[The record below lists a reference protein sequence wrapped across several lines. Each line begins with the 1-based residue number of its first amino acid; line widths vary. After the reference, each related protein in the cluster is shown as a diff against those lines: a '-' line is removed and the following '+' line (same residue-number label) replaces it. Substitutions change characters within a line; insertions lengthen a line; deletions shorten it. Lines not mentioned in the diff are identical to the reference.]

1 MRVVSI
7 SVNGLEQAIDKGFF
21 DWIASQDADVI
32 CVQDH
37 RMRVYEIEDRNLVPH
52 GYEAYFI
59 DGELDEHGGV
69 GIYTR
74 HFPKAIIYGFASE
87 QADREG
93 RFIQADFDRVS
104 VASVLA
110 PCALGREDE
119 LLDDD
124 TDLTVLD
131 HKDEFMDAFAMHMQK
146 TLRKRR
152 QFIFCANLQTAHH
165 VTDASPIYHQLDVSG
180 FLPHE
185 RAMLDR
191 VIDEMGA
198 VDAFREINRQS
209 NQFTW
214 WPEWEGG
221 ERKKVGIRTDYQLL
235 TPGIRKTIRDGW
247 IDDKARFSDHAPLI
261 MDYDIEVGF

>member
-7 SVNGLEQAIDKGFF
+7 SVNGLEQAIEKGFF
-21 DWIASQDADVI
+21 DWIATQDADVI

-37 RMRVYEIEDRNLVPH
+37 RMRAYEIEDRNLIPE
-52 GYEAYFI
+52 GYEGYFI
-59 DGELDEHGGV
+59 DGEKNEDGGV

-74 HFPKAIIYGFASE
+74 HFPKAIMYGFANE

-93 RFIQADFDRVS
+93 RFIQADFERVS

-119 LLDDD
+119 QIGDDD
-124 TDLTVLD
+124 LTMLD
-131 HKDEFMDAFAMHMQK
+131 HKDAFMDAFGLHLQK

-152 QFIFCANLQTAHH
+152 QFIFCGNLQTAHH
-165 VTDASPIYHQLDVSG
+165 VTDASPVYHQLDISG

-185 RAMLDR
+185 RAWLDR
-191 VIDEMGA
+191 IIDELGSI
-198 VDAFREINRQS
+198 DGFREINKQS

-221 ERKKVGIRTDYQLL
+221 ERKNVGIRVDYQLL

-247 IDDKARFSDHAPLI
+247 IDDKPRFSDHAPLI
-261 MDYDIEVGF
+261 MEYDIDLDS

>member
-7 SVNGLEQAIDKGFF
+7 SVNGLRQAIDKGFF
-21 DWIASQDADVI
+21 DWLARQDADVV

-37 RMRVYEIEDRNLVPH
+37 RMRAYEIEDLGLIPE

-59 DGELDEHGGV
+59 DGENNEDGGV

-74 HFPKAIIYGFASE
+74 HFPKAIMYGFASE

-93 RFIQADFDRVS
+93 RFIQADFDKVS

-110 PCALGREDE
+110 PSALGREDE
-119 LLDDD
+119 IVGEDEV
-124 TDLTVLD
+124 TALD
-131 HKDEFMDAFAMHMQK
+131 HKDAFMEAYGLHMQK

-165 VTDASPIYHQLDVSG
+165 VTDASSRYHKLDVSG

-185 RAMLDR
+185 RAWLDR
-191 VIDEMGA
+191 LFDEMGA
-198 VDAFREINRQS
+198 IDAFRDINKQS

-214 WPEWEGG
+214 WPEWAEGW
-221 ERKKVGIRTDYQLL
+221 RKQSGIRTDYQIL
-235 TPGIRKTIRDGW
+235 TPSIRKTVTDGW
-247 IDDKARFSDHAPLI
+247 IDDATRFSDHAPVI
-261 MDYDIEVGF
+261 MDYDIDIGF

>member
-1 MRVVSI
+1 MRVVSV
-7 SVNGLEQAIDKGFF
+7 SVNGLEQAIEKGFF
-21 DWIASQDADVI
+21 DWVSGQDADVI

-37 RMRVYEIEDRNLVPH
+37 RMRAYEIEDRGLVPE

-59 DGELDEHGGV
+59 DGENNEDGGV

-74 HFPKAIIYGFASE
+74 HFPKAIMYGFANE

-93 RFIQADFDRVS
+93 RFLQADFDKVS
-104 VASVLA
+104 VACVLA

-119 LLDDD
+119 VLGED
-124 TDLTVLD
+124 DLTVLD
-131 HKDEFMDAFAMHMQK
+131 HKDAFMDGFGLHIQK

-165 VTDASPIYHQLDVSG
+165 VTDASPVYHQLDVSG

-185 RAMLDR
+185 RAWLDR
-191 VIDEMGA
+191 LIDDQGTI
-198 VDAFREINRQS
+198 DAFREVNKQS

-214 WPEWEGG
+214 WPEWDGG
-221 ERKKVGIRTDYQLL
+221 ERKNVGIRVDYQLL

-247 IDDKARFSDHAPLI
+247 IDDETRFSDHAPLI
-261 MDYDIEVGF
+261 MDYDIDISF